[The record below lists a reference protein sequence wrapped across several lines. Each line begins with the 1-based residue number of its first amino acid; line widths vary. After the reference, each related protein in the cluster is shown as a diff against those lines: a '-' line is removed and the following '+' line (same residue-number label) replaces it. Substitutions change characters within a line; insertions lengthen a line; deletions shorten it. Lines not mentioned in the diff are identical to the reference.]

1 MGLVGVLWIPTWF
14 CPLISRCTVAHTQ
27 PRHSNTSHLQ
37 PPEDPPNTVLVVVQ
51 PTNHTTPTCWADRWN
66 KPNMRHGH
74 PQGRAEAGFPS
85 WSPPAM
91 AAAKEL
97 MQKGYGIGSGISLFI
112 ATNICESGPV
122 GENHE
127 PDRSVACS
135 ALKLMVFGRCE
146 QPLFKWQME
155 VLFWEGR
162 RRVCVVSSSCQVP
175 VDFSDH

>member
-1 MGLVGVLWIPTWF
+1 MHKKILGCGSKPGRQPVKLKRFLLVQGMSTYHGFGGCALDPHLVLSLDFTMHSGAHATSTLKDILPTSAT
-14 CPLISRCTVAHTQ
+14 SRRPTEYSSCWSSTPQSPDPNLLGRQVEQTKHAAWSP
-27 PRHSNTSHLQ
+27 PRARRS
-37 PPEDPPNTVLVVVQ
+37 
-51 PTNHTTPTCWADRWN
+51 
-66 KPNMRHGH
+66 
-74 PQGRAEAGFPS
+74 GFPS

-135 ALKLMVFGRCE
+135 ALKPMVFW
-146 QPLFKWQME
+146 KM
-155 VLFWEGR
+155 
-162 RRVCVVSSSCQVP
+162 
-175 VDFSDH
+175 